1 MKVLYCQKNLF
12 YFFTVIYIQAL
23 EKKGHTLRQ
32 QILKKFYWRR
42 SKLKTCLIHF
52 TSLSFK
58 INRFVFS
65 QVDGKKTDL
74 RLNNDTSSNKEK
86 GNVINS
92 ELGSETC
99 DTHTWCDARLGD

>member
-1 MKVLYCQKNLF
+1 MKR
-12 YFFTVIYIQAL
+12 
-23 EKKGHTLRQ
+23 G
-32 QILKKFYWRR
+32 
-42 SKLKTCLIHF
+42 KLKTCLIHSISF
-52 TSLSFK
+52 NFK

-65 QVDGKKTDL
+65 QADEKKTDL
-74 RLNNDTSSNKEK
+74 RLNNETSSNKEK